1 MQHLNSVEEVLK
13 LAEENFVPEQAKGA
27 DATVQLRIKGK
38 GGGEWVVRIHDGQ
51 MTITPGTVEE
61 PDLFFETS
69 VKNFFALVNREL
81 DPMKAYILR
90 KVRFEGSKTLAFHLA
105 TMFRMPE

>member
-1 MQHLNSVEEVLK
+1 MQHINSVEEVLN
-13 LAEENFVPEQAKGA
+13 AVQEHFVPSQAGDT
-27 DATVQLRIKGK
+27 DATIQLRIQGK
-38 GGGEWVVRIHDGQ
+38 GGGEWVIRIQSGK
-51 MTITPGTVEE
+51 INIAPGNVPN
-61 PDLFFETS
+61 PDLVFES
-69 VKNFFALVNREL
+69 NAKNFLALANGEL